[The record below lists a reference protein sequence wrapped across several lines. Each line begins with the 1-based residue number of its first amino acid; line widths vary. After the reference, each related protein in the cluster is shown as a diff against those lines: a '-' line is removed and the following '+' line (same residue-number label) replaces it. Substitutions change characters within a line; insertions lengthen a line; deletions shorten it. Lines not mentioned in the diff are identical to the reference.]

1 MSIKKF
7 INRLVVL
14 VWLVL
19 FHNEVIV
26 IDGKTYTSELR
37 IFPGS
42 IFFNISFAEFIDEA
56 FEYLELFW
64 WDCITSSGIDIY
76 SAPWGDH
83 KRTKHQAMSDHHF
96 SWRFEKLLVPDKVH
110 YYIYDGIKYSFT
122 VKEYGLFTDN
132 HGSPS
137 VQVEVLMHEGSEIRY
152 TTLLSV
158 YSCVHEIVRHDP
170 FRIYLMPPD

>member
-1 MSIKKF
+1 MNIKKF

-76 SAPWGDH
+76 SAPWHDSDYWDAYYLNKDLIHSSELRDKPGCGWLISEHH
-83 KRTKHQAMSDHHF
+83 KA
-96 SWRFEKLLVPDKVH
+96 WRK
-110 YYIYDGIKYSFT
+110 
-122 VKEYGLFTDN
+122 
-132 HGSPS
+132 S
-137 VQVEVLMHEGSEIRY
+137 VIQSKGFIR
-152 TTLLSV
+152 
-158 YSCVHEIVRHDP
+158 D
-170 FRIYLMPPD
+170 

>member
-1 MSIKKF
+1 MNIKKF
-7 INRLVVL
+7 INRLAALMWLIGHSEDDLHLVVEDENHR
-14 VWLVL
+14 WYYNSH
-19 FHNEVIV
+19 FGAIK
-26 IDGKTYTSELR
+26 I
-37 IFPGS
+37 
-42 IFFNISFAEFIDEA
+42 ISFVEILDEVKRKIPLNW
-56 FEYLELFW
+56 F
-64 WDCITSSGIDIY
+64 DII
-76 SAPWGDH
+76 SPVSDSNTPWGDH